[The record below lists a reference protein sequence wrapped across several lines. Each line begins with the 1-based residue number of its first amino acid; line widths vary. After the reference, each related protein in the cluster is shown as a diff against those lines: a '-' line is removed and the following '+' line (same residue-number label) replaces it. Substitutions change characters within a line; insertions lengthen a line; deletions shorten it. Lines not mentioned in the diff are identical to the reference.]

1 MMPNLVEIRDL
12 KIGARTDSGR
22 EVQIIKGVSIDV
34 AAGEIVAL
42 IGESGSGKTT
52 IALSLM
58 GHVRPGCYFQ
68 GGSVTVAGRDM
79 AALRESERAK
89 LRGTDVAYVPQ
100 SAAAAFNPAIKL
112 IDQVVEVAKIH
123 NLMPMAEARVIA
135 CVLETIR
142 DPDGFIGAVTLAR
155 EKGVPV
161 VVLKLGRSAA
171 AKQFAISHSGAL
183 SGSNAG
189 YDAVF
194 ARHGVIQVR
203 SLDELLDTAEL
214 MALRRVMPAA
224 GIALGTDSG
233 GERQLISDLA
243 ADQGLPFAD
252 LTPQTLAAVEAHL
265 DPGMEASNPLDYW
278 GDGGDVMAPVLTE
291 MAGDPGVGILVMAT
305 NLPPDRPFS
314 EQSATA
320 IRAVHAAT
328 DKPVVVMG
336 NIASTISPAIA
347 AELRGRGIAV
357 LMGTAS
363 GLAALG
369 HLRAWRFAAPVP
381 DDTAALPLS
390 VAAVERIAG
399 APLDMLRSFD
409 GFGLL
414 AGAGIPCAAVA
425 EITAPAQI
433 GAFAAEHGWPL
444 VLKIDDAAI
453 AHKSDQGGVFIG
465 LRDEEEALV
474 AWNALRQRHP
484 AAPVI
489 VQAMETGTEIILGM
503 TTDPDFGPLITLGLG
518 GVFAEI
524 LRDTTTL
531 LPPYSPATAR
541 RALESLQAFPLL
553 TGARAR
559 PPADLDA
566 LCALISRFSAFAAGA
581 ADHLREIEIN
591 PVLAGPKGAV
601 AVDCIALRQTPKQKE
616 AARHGQ

>member
-1 MMPNLVEIRDL
+1 M
-12 KIGARTDSGR
+12 
-22 EVQIIKGVSIDV
+22 
-34 AAGEIVAL
+34 
-42 IGESGSGKTT
+42 
-52 IALSLM
+52 
-58 GHVRPGCYFQ
+58 
-68 GGSVTVAGRDM
+68 
-79 AALRESERAK
+79 
-89 LRGTDVAYVPQ
+89 
-100 SAAAAFNPAIKL
+100 
-112 IDQVVEVAKIH
+112 
-123 NLMPMAEARVIA
+123 
-135 CVLETIR
+135 
-142 DPDGFIGAVTLAR
+142 
-155 EKGVPV
+155 
-161 VVLKLGRSAA
+161 
-171 AKQFAISHSGAL
+171 
-183 SGSNAG
+183 
-189 YDAVF
+189 
-194 ARHGVIQVR
+194 
-203 SLDELLDTAEL
+203 
-214 MALRRVMPAA
+214 
-224 GIALGTDSG
+224 
-233 GERQLISDLA
+233 
-243 ADQGLPFAD
+243 
-252 LTPQTLAAVEAHL
+252 
-265 DPGMEASNPLDYW
+265 
-278 GDGGDVMAPVLTE
+278 
-291 MAGDPGVGILVMAT
+291 
-305 NLPPDRPFS
+305 
-314 EQSATA
+314 
-320 IRAVHAAT
+320 
-328 DKPVVVMG
+328 
-336 NIASTISPAIA
+336 
-347 AELRGRGIAV
+347 
-357 LMGTAS
+357 
-363 GLAALG
+363 
-369 HLRAWRFAAPVP
+369 P

>member
-1 MMPNLVEIRDL
+1 MPNLVEIRDL

-171 AKQFAISHSGAL
+171 TKQFAISHSGAL

-224 GIALGTDSG
+224 GIALGTDPG
-233 GERQLISDLA
+233 GERQLISIWRPIRGCPSRILR
-243 ADQGLPFAD
+243 LRRWRRLRRI
-252 LTPQTLAAVEAHL
+252 LTRGWRPRTRWIT
-265 DPGMEASNPLDYW
+265 G
-278 GDGGDVMAPVLTE
+278 VMA
-291 MAGDPGVGILVMAT
+291 
-305 NLPPDRPFS
+305 
-314 EQSATA
+314 
-320 IRAVHAAT
+320 
-328 DKPVVVMG
+328 
-336 NIASTISPAIA
+336 
-347 AELRGRGIAV
+347 
-357 LMGTAS
+357 
-363 GLAALG
+363 
-369 HLRAWRFAAPVP
+369 
-381 DDTAALPLS
+381 
-390 VAAVERIAG
+390 
-399 APLDMLRSFD
+399 
-409 GFGLL
+409 
-414 AGAGIPCAAVA
+414 
-425 EITAPAQI
+425 
-433 GAFAAEHGWPL
+433 
-444 VLKIDDAAI
+444 
-453 AHKSDQGGVFIG
+453 
-465 LRDEEEALV
+465 
-474 AWNALRQRHP
+474 
-484 AAPVI
+484 
-489 VQAMETGTEIILGM
+489 GM
-503 TTDPDFGPLITLGLG
+503 
-518 GVFAEI
+518 
-524 LRDTTTL
+524 
-531 LPPYSPATAR
+531 
-541 RALESLQAFPLL
+541 
-553 TGARAR
+553 
-559 PPADLDA
+559 
-566 LCALISRFSAFAAGA
+566 
-581 ADHLREIEIN
+581 
-591 PVLAGPKGAV
+591 
-601 AVDCIALRQTPKQKE
+601 
-616 AARHGQ
+616 